1 LGWEASTKKVEAPN
15 PEGWGQSRNQP
26 FFVPNLG
33 SATFVGRESELLELH
48 ALLQQSDRVAIVAA
62 TGMGGV
68 GKTELAWQYAHRHRQ
83 DYGAGVWWIASQG
96 IDWVS
101 QVLAY
106 GARIGLPVP
115 PDTLEADVQK
125 VQWVYDQWGHQCP
138 QGLRLLVVDD
148 LPGGKGYAALKAFWP
163 QDPAVRVLATTRVQ
177 LGPPVQPLRLGVLSP
192 EKSCELLQK
201 LGVDGQRLE
210 AESVQTQALVDWVG
224 YLPLG
229 VELVGRYL
237 ATYPNLRI
245 ATLLERLEA
254 KKLEAM
260 ALRTVPPEMAYEDN
274 IEAAFELSWQLLSDA
289 AKTVGGVLGVM
300 ALAPVSQA
308 LLADCLPG
316 WDREALEAVL
326 DAEWVRN
333 SLLSDLGEGQYLL
346 HSLIHKFVAVKLDKE
361 LQLQAEAIRRGVA
374 QGVAALAK
382 TIQRTV
388 TLAEQARVQV
398 GIPHM
403 AIIAESL
410 TPLLEYQDV
419 VFLFICIARVAESQ
433 SRWQEAE
440 KWCLACRQMSEQR
453 FGEDHPYTA
462 SSLNNLAGLYN
473 LMGRY
478 SEAEPLNARA
488 LSIYENQLCAD
499 HPMIALGLNNLA
511 ALYTSMGQYN
521 QAEPL
526 YVRSLSIREQ
536 QLGADHP
543 DTAESLNNLAE
554 LYRLT
559 GRYSD
564 AEPLYV
570 RSLFINEQ
578 QLGTDHPNIAFS
590 LNNLA
595 GLYKSMGR
603 YGEAKP
609 LYLQS
614 LSICEKQLGL
624 NHPNTALSLNSLAM
638 LYDAMGCYQDAEPL
652 LVRALAIREKVLG
665 TKHPDTAQGMN
676 DLAELYDSMGRY
688 SEAEPLYVRA
698 LSIREQLLGSKHP
711 DTATSMNNVAFLYH
725 TTGRYREAEPL
736 YLQALSIREQQLGAD
751 HPDTVS
757 SLNNLAGL
765 YYNTGRY
772 NEAEPLYLQ
781 ALSIRKQQLGA
792 DHPNTAQSL
801 NNLAGL
807 YSAMGRHR
815 KAESLYVR
823 SLSIRE
829 EQLGADHPD
838 TAGSLNNLAGFYVS
852 MKRYSEAEP
861 LLARAL
867 EIFINALGH
876 EHPHTQMVLDS
887 FSVFVQIVHQA
898 GRSHELSD
906 HSFTQYCLQQL
917 QSNLEED

>member
-1 LGWEASTKKVEAPN
+1 MGWEASTKKVEAPN
-15 PEGWGQSRNQP
+15 SEGWGQSRNQP

-48 ALLQQSDRVAIVAA
+48 ALLQQSDRVAIVTAM
-62 TGMGGV
+62 GMGGI
-68 GKTELAWQYAHRHRQ
+68 GKTELAWQYAYRHRQ
-83 DYGAGVWWIASQG
+83 DYGAGVWWIAAQG
-96 IDWVS
+96 MDWVS

-106 GARIGLPVP
+106 GARMELPAP
-115 PDTLEADVQK
+115 PETLEADVQK
-125 VQWVYDQWGHQCP
+125 VRWVYDEWGRQCP

-148 LPGGKGYAALKAFWP
+148 LPGGEGYAALKAFWP

-210 AESVQTQALVDWVG
+210 AESLQTQALVDWVG

-237 ATYPNLRI
+237 ATHPNLRI

-260 ALRTVPPEMAYEDN
+260 ALRTVPPEMAYEAN
-274 IEAAFELSWQLLSDA
+274 VEAAFELSWQPLSDA
-289 AKTVGGVLGVM
+289 AKTLGGVLGVM

-308 LLADCLPG
+308 LLEDCLPS
-316 WDREALEAVL
+316 WDGESLEAVL
-326 DAEWVRN
+326 DAEWARN

-346 HSLIHKFVAVKLDKE
+346 HSLIHKFVAAKLGKE
-361 LQLQAEAIRRGVA
+361 LQPQAEAIRRRVA

-382 TIQRTV
+382 TIKQTV

-403 AIIAESL
+403 AIVAESL
-410 TPLLEYQDV
+410 TPLLEYQDAI
-419 VFLFICIARVAESQ
+419 FLLICIARVAESQ

-440 KWCLACRQMSEQR
+440 KWCLAYRQMSEQR
-453 FGEDHPYTA
+453 FGADHPYTA

-488 LSIYENQLCAD
+488 LSIYENQLCED

-511 ALYTSMGQYN
+511 ALYTSMGQFN
-521 QAEPL
+521 EAEPL

-536 QLGADHP
+536 HLGADHP

-554 LYRLT
+554 LYRIT

-570 RSLFINEQ
+570 RARSINEQ
-578 QLGTDHPNIAFS
+578 QLGTDHPNMALS

-595 GLYKSMGR
+595 GLYKLMGR
-603 YGEAKP
+603 YDEAKP

-624 NHPNTALSLNSLAM
+624 SHPNTALSLNNLAM

-652 LVRALAIREKVLG
+652 LVRSLAIREKVLG
-665 TKHPDTAQGMN
+665 AKHPDTAQGLN

-698 LSIREQLLGSKHP
+698 LSLREQLLGSKHP
-711 DTATSMNNVAFLYH
+711 DTATSLNNVAFLYH
-725 TTGRYREAEPL
+725 TIGRYREAEPL
-736 YLQALSIREQQLGAD
+736 YVRSLSIREQQLGKD
-751 HPDTVS
+751 HPDTAS

-765 YYNTGRY
+765 YYAMNHY
-772 NEAEPLYLQ
+772 SEAEP
-781 ALSIRKQQLGA
+781 
-792 DHPNTAQSL
+792 
-801 NNLAGL
+801 
-807 YSAMGRHR
+807 
-815 KAESLYVR
+815 LYVR

-829 EQLGADHPD
+829 QQLGNNHPS
-838 TAGSLNNLAGFYVS
+838 TAQSLDNLAGLYQLMRRYREAEPLYVRSLSIREQQLGNNHPETASSLNNLAGFYVL
-852 MKRYSEAEP
+852 MGRYHEAEP

-876 EHPHTQMVLDS
+876 KHPHTQMVLNS
-887 FSVFVQIVHQA
+887 FSVFVQIVHRA

-906 HSFTQYCLQQL
+906 HPFTQSCLQQL
-917 QSNLEED
+917 QSNLGED